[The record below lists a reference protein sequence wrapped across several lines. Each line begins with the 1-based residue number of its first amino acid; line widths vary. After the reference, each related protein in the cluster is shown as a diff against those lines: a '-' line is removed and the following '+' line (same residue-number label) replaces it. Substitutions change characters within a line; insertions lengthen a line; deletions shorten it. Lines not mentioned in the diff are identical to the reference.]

1 MNKTVELVNEWASF
15 EQRHPDADIG
25 DFCRHYLISQREKDK
40 KMPLEGGDIPWNTN
54 GLLLKMMGRINKLNF
69 IFAAKA
75 LEGLGVDQLEELGM
89 LLTVKRLKTP
99 RKTEIIYA
107 NIFEL
112 SSGTDMLNRLRRKG
126 FIKEHADKEDKRS
139 KRISLTAAGE
149 KAIDMCADR
158 IRKCAGMML
167 GEMNEEDVKLCTQLL
182 KNVEIKFAA
191 LWQQYKNASFDE
203 IYQQAMP
210 ERANPAKKISQK

>member
-25 DFCRHYLISQREKDK
+25 DFCRHYLISQREKDR
-40 KMPLEGGDIPWNTN
+40 KMPLEGGDIPWHPN
-54 GLLLKMMGRINKLNF
+54 GLLLKMMGRINKLNL

-75 LEGLGVDQLEELGM
+75 LEGTGIDQLEEFGM
-89 LLTVKRLKTP
+89 LLTVRRLKTP

-112 SSGTDMLNRLRRKG
+112 SSGTDMLNRLREKG
-126 FIKEHADKEDKRS
+126 FIKEYADKEDRRS
-139 KRISLTAAGE
+139 KRVSLTPAGE
-149 KAIDMCADR
+149 KTISLCAER
-158 IRKCAGMML
+158 MQKCAGMML
-167 GEMNEEDVKLCTQLL
+167 ADMNEEDIKLCTQLL

-191 LWQQYKNASFDE
+191 LWQQHKSDSFEE
-203 IYQQAMP
+203 IYQVASSSIV
-210 ERANPAKKISQK
+210 AK

>member
-25 DFCRHYLISQREKDK
+25 DFCRHYLISQREKDR
-40 KMPLEGGDIPWNTN
+40 KMPLEGGDIPWHPN
-54 GLLLKMMGRINKLNF
+54 GLLLKMMGRINKLNL

-75 LEGLGVDQLEELGM
+75 LEGTGVDQLEEFGM
-89 LLTVKRLKTP
+89 LLTVRRLKTP

-112 SSGTDMLNRLRRKG
+112 SSGTDMLNRLREKG
-126 FIKEHADKEDKRS
+126 FIKEYADKEDRRS
-139 KRISLTAAGE
+139 KRVSLTPAGE
-149 KAIDMCADR
+149 KTISLCAER
-158 IRKCAGMML
+158 MQKCAGMML
-167 GEMNEEDVKLCTQLL
+167 ADMNEEDIKLCTQLL

-191 LWQQYKNASFDE
+191 LWQQHKSDSFEE
-203 IYQQAMP
+203 IYQVASSSIV
-210 ERANPAKKISQK
+210 AK

>member
-1 MNKTVELVNEWASF
+1 MNKTVELVNEWGSF
-15 EQRHPDADIG
+15 EERHPDADIG

-40 KMPLEGGDIPWNTN
+40 KIPLEGGDIPWNTN
-54 GLLLKMMGRINKLNF
+54 GLLLKMMGRINKLNI

-75 LEGLGVDQLEELGM
+75 LEGTGIDQLEEFGM

-112 SSGTDMLNRLRRKG
+112 SSGTDMLNRLRKKG
-126 FIKEHADKEDKRS
+126 FIKEHADKEDRRS
-139 KRISLTAAGE
+139 KRISLTASGE
-149 KAIDMCADR
+149 KAIATCAER
-158 IRKCAGMML
+158 MQKCAGMML
-167 GEMNEEDVKLCTQLL
+167 AEMNEEDVRLCTQLL

-191 LWQQYKNASFDE
+191 LWQQNKSASFQEFYELATSDDS
-203 IYQQAMP
+203 
-210 ERANPAKKISQK
+210 KTK

>member
-15 EQRHPDADIG
+15 EQRHPDADIA

-40 KMPLEGGDIPWNTN
+40 KIPLEGGDIPWHPN
-54 GLLLKMMGRINKLNF
+54 GLLLKMMGRINKLNI

-75 LEGLGVDQLEELGM
+75 LEGTGVDQLEEFGM
-89 LLTVKRLKTP
+89 LLTVRRLKTP

-112 SSGTDMLNRLRRKG
+112 SSGTDMLNRLRKKG
-126 FIKEHADKEDKRS
+126 FVKEHADKEDGRS
-139 KRISLTAAGE
+139 KRVSLTSAGE
-149 KAIDMCADR
+149 KVIDTCAQR
-158 IRKCAGMML
+158 MMKCAGMML
-167 GEMNEEDVKLCTQLL
+167 ADMNEDDIRLCTQLL

-191 LWQQYKNASFDE
+191 LWQQYKGATFQE
-203 IYQQAMP
+203 IYDQTM
-210 ERANPAKKISQK
+210 K

>member
-15 EQRHPDADIG
+15 EQRHPDADIA

-40 KMPLEGGDIPWNTN
+40 KIPLEGGDIPWHPN
-54 GLLLKMMGRINKLNF
+54 GLLLKIIGRINKLNI

-75 LEGLGVDQLEELGM
+75 LEGTGVDQLEEFGM
-89 LLTVKRLKTP
+89 LLTVRRLKTP

-112 SSGTDMLNRLRRKG
+112 SSGTDMLNRLRKKG
-126 FIKEHADKEDKRS
+126 FVKEHADEEDGRS
-139 KRISLTAAGE
+139 KRVSLTSAGE
-149 KAIDMCADR
+149 KVIDKCAQQMM
-158 IRKCAGMML
+158 KCAGMML
-167 GEMNEEDVKLCTQLL
+167 GDMNEDDIRLCTQLL

-191 LWQQYKNASFDE
+191 LWQQYKSATFQE
-203 IYQQAMP
+203 IYEQAM
-210 ERANPAKKISQK
+210 K

>member
-1 MNKTVELVNEWASF
+1 MNKTVELVNEWAGF

-25 DFCRHYLISQREKDK
+25 DFCRHYLISQREKDR
-40 KMPLEGGDIPWNTN
+40 KMPLEGGDIPWNVN
-54 GLLLKMMGRINKLNF
+54 GLLLKMMGRINKLNL

-75 LEGLGVDQLEELGM
+75 LEGTGVDQLEEFGM

-112 SSGTDMLNRLRRKG
+112 SSGTDMLNRLRKKG
-126 FIKEHADKEDKRS
+126 FIKEHADKDDRRS
-139 KRISLTAAGE
+139 KRVSLTPAGE
-149 KAIDMCADR
+149 KVIELCSGRMK
-158 IRKCAGMML
+158 KCAGMML
-167 GEMNEEDVKLCTQLL
+167 AEMNEEDIRLCTQLL

-191 LWQQYKNASFDE
+191 LWQQHKNDGFEE
-203 IYQQAMP
+203 IYA
-210 ERANPAKKISQK
+210 AAGGDLAAVK

>member
-25 DFCRHYLISQREKDK
+25 DFCRHYLISQREKDR
-40 KMPLEGGDIPWNTN
+40 KMPLEGGDIPWHPN
-54 GLLLKMMGRINKLNF
+54 GLLLKMMGRINKLNL

-75 LEGLGVDQLEELGM
+75 LEGTGIDQLEEFGM
-89 LLTVKRLKTP
+89 LLTVRRLKTP

-112 SSGTDMLNRLRRKG
+112 SSGTDMLNRLREKG
-126 FIKEHADKEDKRS
+126 FIKEYADKEDRRS
-139 KRISLTAAGE
+139 KRVSLTPAGE
-149 KAIDMCADR
+149 KTISLCAER
-158 IRKCAGMML
+158 MQKCAGMML
-167 GEMNEEDVKLCTQLL
+167 ADMNEEDIKLCTQLL

-191 LWQQYKNASFDE
+191 LWQQHKSDSFEE
-203 IYQQAMP
+203 IYQVASSSIVT
-210 ERANPAKKISQK
+210 K

>member
-15 EQRHPDADIG
+15 EERHQDADIG

-40 KMPLEGGDIPWNTN
+40 KMPLEGGDIPWDPN
-54 GLLLKMMGRINKLNF
+54 GLLLKMIGRIGKLTA
-69 IFAAKA
+69 ILAVKA
-75 LEGLGVDQLEELGM
+75 LDGTGIDQIEEFGM

-112 SSGTDMLNRLRRKG
+112 SSGTDMLNRLRKKG
-126 FIKEHADKEDKRS
+126 YVKEHADKEDKRS
-139 KRISLTAAGE
+139 KRVSLTAAGE
-149 KAIDMCADR
+149 KAIEECAKR
-158 IRKCAGMML
+158 MRKCAGMML
-167 GEMNEEDVKLCTQLL
+167 AEMNEEDVRLCTQLL

-191 LWQQYKNASFDE
+191 LWQQHKNDSFEE
-203 IYQQAMP
+203 IYQAAT
-210 ERANPAKKISQK
+210 R